1 MSFPLLFAADRH
13 CPLFIPFH
21 FKISQV
27 ARAQRTNEIQIPRI
41 PSALPLSNE
50 ICHSHSRPRRPSLQ
64 SPNSMC
70 DKSSLSIAEAKKYA
84 PTDQLLGDATVTLL
98 GISVSD
104 FTVPCKGLYLTAEIA
119 QSEEA
124 NGVDRGSGQTNMWG
138 EREDHTFRGLATE
151 QTAKR
156 KLSTAR
162 HAWV

>member
-1 MSFPLLFAADRH
+1 
-13 CPLFIPFH
+13 
-21 FKISQV
+21 
-27 ARAQRTNEIQIPRI
+27 
-41 PSALPLSNE
+41 
-50 ICHSHSRPRRPSLQ
+50 
-64 SPNSMC
+64 MC